1 MEHAGEV
8 LTQLFVL
15 LLAAKLG
22 DEVFKRLGQPTVI
35 GEILGGVIVGPAVLG
50 LYQVNAE
57 TTLFAEIG
65 VVLLLF
71 QVGVETR
78 LHELLRVGLS
88 ALLVGAMGVALPFA
102 AGLGL
107 AALIGEP
114 IGVAIFLA
122 AALTATSVGITSRV
136 LGDLHALGTTSG
148 RVILGAAVIDDVLAM
163 LILAFAS
170 GIAAGTLSA
179 GGIAQLVVLAVA
191 FIGVVLLGGTRL
203 LQRRRSLLTDP
214 QFAQT
219 PFLPGMIV
227 MLGLAALA
235 ASIGLAAIIGAFL
248 AGMVVGESSEKHALE
263 VEVAP
268 VAAFFTPFFFGYIG
282 AQVDLV
288 GLADANVLLLL
299 GVTTALAVAS
309 KFVGA
314 FVGAWR
320 LGRARAALIGWG
332 MVPRGEVGIVVAGL
346 GLSAG
351 AIDSQLYTVVVGMA
365 ILTTLL
371 VPPLLPRLVRKAAAS
386 EEPQSGPRR
395 P

>member
-1 MEHAGEV
+1 MDHVAGV
-8 LTQLFVL
+8 LTQLFAL

-35 GEILGGVIVGPAVLG
+35 GEILGGVLVGPAVLG
-50 LYQVNAE
+50 LYQVTAE

-65 VVLLLF
+65 VVMLLF

-78 LHELLRVGLS
+78 LHDLLRVGTS
-88 ALLVGAMGVALPFA
+88 ALLVGGLGVALPFA

-107 AALIGEP
+107 AALINEP

-136 LGDLHALGTTSG
+136 LGDLNALGTTSG

-170 GIAAGTLSA
+170 GVAAGTLSA
-179 GGIAQLVVLAVA
+179 GGIAQLVILAVA
-191 FIGVVLLGGTRL
+191 FIAVVLLGGTRL
-203 LQRRRSLLTDP
+203 LERRRSLLTDP
-214 QFAQT
+214 QFAET
-219 PFLPGMIV
+219 PFLPGMIL

-248 AGMVVGESSEKHALE
+248 AGMVVGESSEKRALE

-282 AQVDLV
+282 AQLDLA

-299 GVTTALAVAS
+299 SVITVLAVVT

-314 FVGAWR
+314 FAGAWR
-320 LGRARAALIGWG
+320 LGRARATLIGWG

-351 AIDSQLYTVVVGMA
+351 AIDSELYTVVVGMA
-365 ILTTLL
+365 ILTTLM
-371 VPPLLPRLVRKAAAS
+371 VPPLLPRLVRRAASS
-386 EEPQSGPRR
+386 EEPGDGTR